1 MDTAVVLIVVAVVV
15 IAAGVAAYLY
25 QRRRTNQLQERF
37 GPEYSRTLEE
47 AGDRRTAERDLQA
60 RQKRVAK
67 LDVHP
72 ITGDSAERYRL
83 EWNDL
88 QGRFVDEPSDAV
100 VEADRLVVRM
110 MRESGYPV
118 DDFDQRVDDISVDHP
133 EVAQNYRAAH
143 RIAVANSQGQADTEE
158 LRQAVTAYRR
168 LVDVL
173 LDDHDRDADRQSA
186 DGHRADREPTDRLD
200 ADRLDADHDAD
211 RLDADHDA
219 DRLDADREPADRQP
233 TARTDRTEQS

>member
-83 EWNDL
+83 EWNEL

-143 RIAVANSQGQADTEE
+143 RIAVANSQGQADTED

-173 LDDHDRDADRQSA
+173 LDDHDSDHGADRQPA
-186 DGHRADREPTDRLD
+186 DGHRADREP
-200 ADRLDADHDAD
+200 ADRLDAD

>member
-83 EWNDL
+83 EWNEL

-143 RIAVANSQGQADTEE
+143 RIAVANSQGQADTED

-173 LDDHDRDADRQSA
+173 LDDHDADHDADRQPA
-186 DGHRADREPTDRLD
+186 DGHRADREPADRLD
-200 ADRLDADHDAD
+200 ADRLDAGHE
-211 RLDADHDA
+211 A